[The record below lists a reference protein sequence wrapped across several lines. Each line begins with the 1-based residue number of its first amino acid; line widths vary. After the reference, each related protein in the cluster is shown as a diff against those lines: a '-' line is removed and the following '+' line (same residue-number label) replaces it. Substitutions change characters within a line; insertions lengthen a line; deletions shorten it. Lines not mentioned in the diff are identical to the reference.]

1 MVMIAKEKDDLAKC
15 YNDVIKERDSIAN
28 KMSIELQATK
38 EENESLQCSLS
49 KTEESLSKIA
59 SEKKALEEDQKAL
72 KNSLKEAS
80 KALEIV
86 SRDMAELEQQK
97 RELENNLY
105 TKLLENKG
113 KHSDAISAIQTRL
126 NETEE
131 ALASVRSERDGLQ
144 CTVRDLEDHN
154 QSLSLELENSK
165 SYLASETADWEGE
178 ERGMNKEKVELAS
191 RISDLENTLGTVC
204 IQQATLEAQ
213 TINIERELSRALL
226 ETKGKHSKKIADIQ
240 VRLENTVSGVVT
252 YLVHFFLR
260 ESSDPRLPLKR
271 DRSTN

>member
-1 MVMIAKEKDDLAKC
+1 MIAKEKDDLAKC

-28 KMSIELQATK
+28 MMSIELQATK

-49 KTEESLSKIA
+49 ETEESLSKIA

-126 NETEE
+126 NETEG

-165 SYLASETADWEGE
+165 SYLASETADWEE
-178 ERGMNKEKVELAS
+178 EKRGMNKERVEVAS
-191 RISDLENTLGTVC
+191 RSNLENTLGTVC
-204 IQQATLEAQ
+204 TQQATLEAQ
-213 TINIERELSRALL
+213 TINIERELSRALM

-252 YLVHFFLR
+252 YLVHFFL
-260 ESSDPRLPLKR
+260 K
-271 DRSTN
+271 